1 MRNDK
6 LFSPPPKKQ
15 KQKQKQCKPFVFL
28 SLINSVYT
36 LFGNIIYSIIFKM
49 CIPSRLDLFRFNSKQ
64 NVTLERLK
72 GNLKIYLCMKL
83 KTGVSAK
90 GKVIKHQFK

>member
-1 MRNDK
+1 
-6 LFSPPPKKQ
+6 
-15 KQKQKQCKPFVFL
+15 
-28 SLINSVYT
+28 
-36 LFGNIIYSIIFKM
+36 M